1 MKRTNGLVPATLL
14 VAASLVT
21 TSGRAQSTKEP
32 APAPTEPA
40 PSVDKGTALAM
51 TPAVACLSIDSQGNY
66 EPLPG
71 AALSNEEKLVIYYR
85 PINYQLEHD
94 GTNYHIHLVQDGLL
108 RARGKKKVLQTKT
121 NMIDEDWKG
130 RQPLSFVYM
139 RSLVSLKGMPPG
151 EYEFEIILRDL
162 LAPGEPTARQTLSF
176 RIVPPGPRDEK
187 GAIKP

>member
-1 MKRTNGLVPATLL
+1 
-14 VAASLVT
+14 
-21 TSGRAQSTKEP
+21 
-32 APAPTEPA
+32 
-40 PSVDKGTALAM
+40 M
-51 TPAVACLSIDSQGNY
+51 TPAVACQSIDTQGNY

-85 PINYQLEHD
+85 PLNYQLEHD
-94 GTNYHIHLVQDGLL
+94 GKNYRIHLVQDGLL
-108 RARGKKKVLQTKT
+108 RARGKKKVLLAKTK
-121 NMIDEDWKG
+121 MIDEDWKG

-139 RSLVSLKGMPPG
+139 RSMVALKGLPEG

-187 GAIKP
+187 GEIKP